1 MADEKQ
7 VRRAESQQHR
17 RQAIGAAVGPGNA
30 ISQGLASTEQMV
42 KWKPLELGCMNV
54 PCPSCHA
61 LHWIEERSKHSP
73 STKRAPLFEGC
84 CKKGDVILPH
94 LQSLP
99 QILEELVTADTEEA
113 KRFRKNIREYNSA
126 LSFTSL
132 KYSPDNRSALLGAG
146 VNCFQIHG
154 ELYHLQGPLEP
165 EAGQVARF
173 SQLFLYDPEY
183 AAKVRHD
190 SHPELENNILERLT
204 VMMHEINPFVSIY
217 KMARERL
224 AEQVDQGQD
233 SRIILNPRLELV
245 LEVGADRRRFNL
257 PTGQE
262 VAMIIPKEWAEPSFR
277 DVVLATRSQSGTM
290 GFSTI
295 DASHASYM
303 PLHYVLLFP
312 HGELGWNWS
321 LELQNP
327 DGIRQRTRLAQR
339 AYYRYRLHTRTD
351 ETTHLFK
358 CQRLFQQHVVDACAS
373 YDQNKL
379 SWIRSHQENL
389 RAEVYNN
396 LVDIVHGRDLD
407 DEVVGRSV
415 ILPSSYTGGDRFMQ
429 QLFQD
434 SMAIVRHFGRPTLL
448 ITFTGNPRWEEIS

>member
-1 MADEKQ
+1 M
-7 VRRAESQQHR
+7 
-17 RQAIGAAVGPGNA
+17 
-30 ISQGLASTEQMV
+30 
-42 KWKPLELGCMNV
+42 
-54 PCPSCHA
+54 
-61 LHWIEERSKHSP
+61 
-73 STKRAPLFEGC
+73 
-84 CKKGDVILPH
+84 
-94 LQSLP
+94 
-99 QILEELVTADTEEA
+99 VTANTEEA
-113 KRFRKNIREYNSA
+113 KRFRKKIREYNSA

-224 AEQVDQGQD
+224 AEQVDHGQD
-233 SRIILNPRLELV
+233 SRIILNRRLELV
-245 LEVGADRRRFNL
+245 LEVGAGRRRFNL

-262 VAMIIPKEWAEPSFR
+262 VVMIIPKEWAEPSLR
-277 DVVLATRSQSGTM
+277 DVVLATRPQSGTM

-303 PLHYVLLFP
+303 PLQYVLLFP
-312 HGELGWNWS
+312 HKELRWNWN
-321 LELQNP
+321 LELQYP

-339 AYYRYRLHTRTD
+339 AYYRYRLHTRTFD
-351 ETTHLFK
+351 TTHLFK
-358 CQRLFQQHVVDACAS
+358 CQ
-373 YDQNKL
+373 
-379 SWIRSHQENL
+379 
-389 RAEVYNN
+389 
-396 LVDIVHGRDLD
+396 
-407 DEVVGRSV
+407 
-415 ILPSSYTGGDRFMQ
+415 
-429 QLFQD
+429 
-434 SMAIVRHFGRPTLL
+434 
-448 ITFTGNPRWEEIS
+448 